1 MQLHQLKPIHKLK
14 KPKRVGRGGKKGTYS
29 GRGVKGQ
36 KARAG
41 KKLKPLIREIIKKYP
56 KLRGYRFKS
65 KVKSQKSKVT
75 VINLDI
81 LEKKFNSGEKVTPQ
95 ILLEK
100 KLIRKIKGRMPQVKI
115 LGKGEIKKALMIE
128 SCQLSKSAKEKI
140 EKAGGAIKWQPK
152 SEGGRGNPSVA
163 EWQRGGRRRSDSLLR
178 PPRLGKY

>member
-1 MQLHQLKPIHKLK
+1 MQLHQLKLIHKLK

-41 KKLKPLIREIIKKYP
+41 KKLKPIIREIIKKYP
-56 KLRGYRFKS
+56 KLRGYGFKS

-81 LEKKFNSGEKVTPQ
+81 LEKKFNSGEKITPQ

-115 LGKGEIKKALMIE
+115 LGRVPGEMTKKLIIE
-128 SCQLSKSAKEKI
+128 GCQVSKSAKEKI
-140 EKAGGAIKWQPK
+140 EKAGGKI
-152 SEGGRGNPSVA
+152 
-163 EWQRGGRRRSDSLLR
+163 L
-178 PPRLGKY
+178 

>member
-1 MQLHQLKPIHKLK
+1 MQLYQLKPIHKFK

-36 KARAG
+36 KSRAG
-41 KKLKPLIREIIKKYP
+41 KKLKPIIDEIIKKYP

-65 KVKSQKSKVT
+65 NPTDKKSKI
-75 VINLDI
+75 VILNLDI

-115 LGKGEIKKALMIE
+115 LGRVPGEIKKALIIE
-128 SCQLSKSAKEKI
+128 GCLLSKSVKEKI
-140 EKAGGAIKWQPK
+140 EKAGGKI
-152 SEGGRGNPSVA
+152 
-163 EWQRGGRRRSDSLLR
+163 L
-178 PPRLGKY
+178 